1 MNAYADIEEFVLV
14 EESAGQVS
22 LVIDK
27 NRRTDVRIQRWV
39 MDQTRLFP
47 YAKPEFVSLGDL
59 KTRRETLRLTPSALR
74 VSAAFDSAWSDVQK
88 RMVEYFALA
97 QQLGSSDIHITIM
110 RSAGLARIEMRIHGE
125 LEVIDELTSEEGDS
139 LVQTLFM
146 SMCDIRIPPTFND
159 SDMQAGRVDAN
170 FVRAAGLFGARY
182 QHMTTADGIYVAL
195 RTIVD
200 DSDRVP
206 TLEQQGF
213 LPEQI
218 ALARHILRFPNGLV
232 LLTGPTGSGKSTTLR
247 IFSNMWLERTRHRK
261 RLLTVENPVE
271 GRIAGAIQT
280 PVINGDWDKSNAAV
294 VRSDPDAILLG
305 EMQEINAL
313 IAAIHAAH
321 AGHVVFDTLHA
332 NSAAGALPR
341 MEVMGADRRLI
352 ADAELVRGLVSQRLV
367 PTLCPHCSLTWA
379 QMAPQLPAQT
389 RVYLEKYCTEPGVCT
404 PQNLR
409 FHNPE
414 GCENCCRTIELTG
427 RVISR
432 GITGRT
438 AIVEIIPPDARFMS
452 LWLTQG
458 TAAARQYWLNNG
470 GISRRIHLLTRLN
483 EGLVDPLMGDVEVP
497 LDEDELLAMEVASV

>member
-1 MNAYADIEEFVLV
+1 MNAHADIEEFVLV

-39 MDQTRLFP
+39 MDQTRRFP

-59 KTRRETLRLTPSALR
+59 KARRETFRLSQTALR

-88 RMVEYFALA
+88 RMVGYFALA
-97 QQLGSSDIHITIM
+97 QLLGSSDIHITIM
-110 RSAGLARIEMRIHGE
+110 RSMGLARIEMRIHGE

-146 SMCDIRIPPTFND
+146 SMCDIRIPPAFND
-159 SDMQAGRVDAN
+159 SDMQAGRVDAK

-218 ALARHILRFPNGLV
+218 ALAKHILRFPNGLV

-271 GRIAGAIQT
+271 GRIAGAVQT
-280 PVINGDWDKSNAAV
+280 PVINSDWDKSNAAV

-321 AGHVVFDTLHA
+321 AGHLVFDTLHS

-379 QMAPQLPAQT
+379 KKAPQLPAET
-389 RVYLEKYCTEPGVCT
+389 RAYLEKYCTEPGVCT
-404 PQNLR
+404 PHNLR

-414 GCENCCRTIELTG
+414 GCDHCRKTLELTG

-432 GITGRT
+432 GVTGRT

-452 LWLTQG
+452 HWLSGG

-470 GISRRIHLLTRLN
+470 GISRRTHLLIRLN

-497 LDEDELLAMEVASV
+497 LDEDELLAMEVSCV